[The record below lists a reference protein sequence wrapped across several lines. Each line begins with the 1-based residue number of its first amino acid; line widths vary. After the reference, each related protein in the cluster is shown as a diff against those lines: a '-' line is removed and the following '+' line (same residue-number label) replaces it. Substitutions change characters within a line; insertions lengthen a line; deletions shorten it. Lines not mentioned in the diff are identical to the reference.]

1 MNPIMLLTN
10 GVNDLW
16 FWTYSIIAGWSLTF
30 TVLVIGL
37 FIVVIRTINLQRR
50 VDRLEHRLIMA
61 ERDYNLSIT
70 NQKSK

>member
-1 MNPIMLLTN
+1 MNPIALLTN

-16 FWTYSIIAGWSLTF
+16 FWTYSIIAGWGLTF
-30 TVLVIGL
+30 TVLVVVLIIIG
-37 FIVVIRTINLQRR
+37 IRTINLQRR
-50 VDRLEHRLIMA
+50 VDRLESRLIMA